1 MLNLLAPD
9 ARGRKAA
16 QEHFSEESF
25 QTKNQFENAFQKLN
39 QNSVQYSTELMAYS
53 KLG

>member
-1 MLNLLAPD
+1 MLNSLAPD

>member
-1 MLNLLAPD
+1 MLNLLTPD

-25 QTKNQFENAFQKLN
+25 RIKLQFGNAFQKLN
-39 QNSVQYSTELMAYS
+39 QNSAQHSTERMAYS